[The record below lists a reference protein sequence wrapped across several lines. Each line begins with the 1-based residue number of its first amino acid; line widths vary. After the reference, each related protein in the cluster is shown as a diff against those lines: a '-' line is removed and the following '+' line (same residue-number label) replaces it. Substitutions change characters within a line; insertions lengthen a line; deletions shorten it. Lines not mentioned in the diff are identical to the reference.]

1 MVSAEVW
8 ESKGGV
14 CNHPIK
20 RVKSRALKN
29 VGRKHFIEAKLVEN
43 SSGAWN
49 LMGRRAGISKSSSG
63 W

>member
-29 VGRKHFIEAKLVEN
+29 VGRKHFSELVEN

-49 LMGRRAGISKSSSG
+49 LMGRRAGISKSST

>member
-1 MVSAEVW
+1 MISTEVW
-8 ESKGGV
+8 ESKGSV

-43 SSGAWN
+43 SSSVWN
-49 LMGRRAGISKSSSG
+49 LVGRRAGIGKSSG